1 MRCVQVADAFI
12 VQVAAQKAL
21 AQQQQGKLITKSLH
35 AELVYNMSGSR
46 HVSLSFCQHI
56 VLPKPADWMSIP
68 EHSCP
73 ADIRKLQ
80 QIWGDRNLSASASC
94 TI

>member
-1 MRCVQVADAFI
+1 MADAFI

-21 AQQQQGKLITKSLH
+21 GQQEQGKLITKSLH

-46 HVSLSFCQHI
+46 HVSLSFCQYT
-56 VLPKPADWMSIP
+56 VQPKPADLMLYLNI
-68 EHSCP
+68 CP

>member
-46 HVSLSFCQHI
+46 HVSLSFC
-56 VLPKPADWMSIP
+56 
-68 EHSCP
+68 
-73 ADIRKLQ
+73 
-80 QIWGDRNLSASASC
+80 
-94 TI
+94 